1 MSFWQAYHRGM
12 MSYQCIISG
21 DNIVLICPIIGDV
34 DPQSLDDNKDD
45 DFQVFHCEFTVFPF
59 VINN

>member
-1 MSFWQAYHRGM
+1 M